1 MSWSNLIHSFSSFFK
16 FSKICARI
24 KNWICDNIEI
34 HFQMSL
40 KTDEAQKQ
48 PKVSPSGEWIYKK
61 VLGSGTFGIVYSAI
75 YKPTGKLY
83 ALKIQ
88 PVTTQHGITQSA
100 LMEMNI
106 MSQIEHPNI
115 MNSEKIFFET
125 WKPIDLPFIDRPTI
139 ETIMFLTKTQ
149 KKETVDGQTKF
160 VEIKDPIAKKESDIA
175 LSKPTLF
182 IVIAM
187 RKAHGE
193 TLRDIMGEH
202 RQFQLSGE
210 CILDIFRKIF
220 RAVAYMHSRGI
231 MHCDLKPNN
240 ILMDIVET
248 DEKLTILPV
257 VADFGMSQ
265 LIKPEETST
274 NSKQKPMIQALP
286 YQAPEVLCSVLAFSE
301 ETPAPSKETK
311 AITSI
316 PVLMSK
322 SKKRRQKMEQKVE
335 NKKSVLPSKTG
346 VYDEAVDIWSM
357 GVIIIRILLDGR
369 TPSDEL
375 DVKHA
380 IKHFETYRSVVGSRE
395 EFMRWVTSDKDSF
408 QDTLNW
414 LSGPEEKI
422 ILSDLLEIARLCLT
436 MNPTKRPSAEQILKM
451 PPFTPR
457 NKNLRNMTMDS
468 SLFVDDDSYFAN
480 YRRHILTKFGCH
492 SSTHEIAN
500 SIRKSF
506 ETSKN
511 KPVITTRHQQLSIM
525 AACCILAIK
534 LNEPKLLINDRERYT
549 TYNEAIAPFVL
560 VSGSTQELLDAEI
573 LVISTIGF
581 KIPFL
586 RDKFSIYGVDKNEI
600 QNREDQE
607 DEKDRDDRE
616 NQDDQDDQ
624 DDQEDSEDQKNKKYN
639 L

>member
-1 MSWSNLIHSFSSFFK
+1 MFPLKRIIFIFWNF
-16 FSKICARI
+16 CARN
-24 KNWICDNIEI
+24 KKTEFVQHMNSKSEEEI
-34 HFQMSL
+34 Q
-40 KTDEAQKQ
+40 A
-48 PKVSPSGEWIYKK
+48 PKVSPSGEWIYRK
-61 VLGSGTFGIVYSAI
+61 VLGSGTFGIVYSAT

-106 MSQIEHPNI
+106 MSQIKHPNI

-125 WKPIDLPFIDRPTI
+125 WKPIELPFIDRPTI
-139 ETIMFLTKTQ
+139 ETILFLTKTQ
-149 KKETVDGQTKF
+149 KKETVEGKTKY
-160 VEIKDPIAKKESDIA
+160 VDLKDSAAKKESDIA
-175 LSKPTLF
+175 LNRPTLF
-182 IVIAM
+182 IIIAM

-210 CILDIFRKIF
+210 SIREIFRKIF
-220 RAVAYMHSRGI
+220 HAIAHMHSLGI

-240 ILMDIVET
+240 ILMDIVEC
-248 DEKLTILPV
+248 DDKLDIVPV

-265 LIKPEETST
+265 LIKSEEARTIC
-274 NSKQKPMIQALP
+274 KQKPMIQALP
-286 YQAPEVLCSVLAFSE
+286 YQAPEVLCSTLAFCE
-301 ETPAPSKETK
+301 DTPPPSKESAT
-311 AITSI
+311 ITSI

-322 SKKRRQKMEQKVE
+322 SKKRRQKVEQKH
-335 NKKSVLPSKTG
+335 KAQLPSKTG
-346 VYDEAVDIWSM
+346 VYDESVDIWSM

-375 DVKHA
+375 DIKNA
-380 IKHFETYRSVVGSRE
+380 TKHFEIYKNIVGTRE
-395 EFMRWVTSDKDSF
+395 DFMRWVTSDKESF
-408 QDTLNW
+408 QDTMNW
-414 LSGPEEKI
+414 LSGPEEKV

-436 MNPTKRPSAEQILKM
+436 INPTKRPSAEQILKM

-457 NKNLRNMTMDS
+457 NKNLRKMTMDS

-500 SIRKSF
+500 SIRREF

-511 KPVITTRHQQLSIM
+511 KPVVSTRHQQLSIM

-534 LNEPKLLINDRERYT
+534 FNEPRLLINERERYT

-560 VSGSTQELLDAEI
+560 VSGSVQELLDAEI
-573 LVISTIGF
+573 LVVETIGF

-586 RDKFSIYGVDKNEI
+586 RDKFSIHGSGK
-600 QNREDQE
+600 
-607 DEKDRDDRE
+607 E
-616 NQDDQDDQ
+616 NTNFEEDDQ
-624 DDQEDSEDQKNKKYN
+624 KAYN